1 VFASTNGQPV
11 WTGGVE
17 DGEVNGY
24 RAFASK
30 QVPSNL
36 TKGTSTTICSAIIFG
51 NFQELI
57 IGEWGTMEVIVDPYT
72 LADRNLVKIVS
83 VQMVDV
89 GLRHVASFA
98 AIQDAL

>member
-1 VFASTNGQPV
+1 
-11 WTGGVE
+11 
-17 DGEVNGY
+17 
-24 RAFASK
+24 
-30 QVPSNL
+30 
-36 TKGTSTTICSAIIFG
+36 
-51 NFQELI
+51 
-57 IGEWGTMEVIVDPYT
+57 VDPYT